1 MLIITVSKADVFKTE
16 HKQQISSHLHK
27 AMQKYE
33 FSNK

>member
-16 HKQQISSHLHK
+16 LQQQISSHLHK
-27 AMQKYE
+27 AQQKYE